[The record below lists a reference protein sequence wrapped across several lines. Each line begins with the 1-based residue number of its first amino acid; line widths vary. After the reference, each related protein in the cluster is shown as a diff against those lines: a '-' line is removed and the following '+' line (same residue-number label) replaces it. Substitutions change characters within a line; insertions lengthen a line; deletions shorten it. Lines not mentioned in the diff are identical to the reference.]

1 MQKTKK
7 QHYVPQSYLKAW
19 AIPGTYQVHVYDKK
33 TDNERVN
40 SINDIA
46 SENCFYD
53 INPNEI
59 FSKEFLAALKVEGL
73 SWDSDELSQ
82 GLEHTFANEVE
93 GDFANILKEIIGKA
107 TSATPWI
114 IENCYFISEDKKG
127 MLSAYLAIQYI
138 RIKQVRNRIIDSAD
152 CLVQALKDMGA
163 SDEVIGKYAISK
175 NDSKNIQAQ
184 MLMDLKSLSDL
195 AISFLSLTWILCI
208 NQTKKKLYTSDS
220 PIGTHAHVDHP
231 IMSMNGLKS
240 KGVEVFFPISP
251 ECILVMFD
259 GSYHF
264 QNAHLER
271 RYVLLDNEAYID
283 YYNSLCAMQSERCVF
298 SSDGDF
304 ALLEEMKENNPQI
317 FSQPHTQMNWGGK
330 TYFPTT

>member
-82 GLEHTFANEVE
+82 GIEHTFANEVE

-127 MLSAYLAIQYI
+127 MLSAYLAIQYGGATLT
-138 RIKQVRNRIIDSAD
+138 RPMPG
-152 CLVQALKDMGA
+152 QACVFKA
-163 SDEVIGKYAISK
+163 FRA
-175 NDSKNIQAQ
+175 
-184 MLMDLKSLSDL
+184 
-195 AISFLSLTWILCI
+195 SLTLAPAGYRS
-208 NQTKKKLYTSDS
+208 NREN
-220 PIGTHAHVDHP
+220 
-231 IMSMNGLKS
+231 SM
-240 KGVEVFFPISP
+240 
-251 ECILVMFD
+251 
-259 GSYHF
+259 
-264 QNAHLER
+264 A
-271 RYVLLDNEAYID
+271 
-283 YYNSLCAMQSERCVF
+283 
-298 SSDGDF
+298 
-304 ALLEEMKENNPQI
+304 
-317 FSQPHTQMNWGGK
+317 
-330 TYFPTT
+330 

>member
-1 MQKTKK
+1 MDNRKLLFYIRRQKG
-7 QHYVPQSYLKAW
+7 HAFRLSC
-19 AIPGTYQVHVYDKK
+19 
-33 TDNERVN
+33 N
-40 SINDIA
+40 SIYTNKA
-46 SENCFYD
+46 SQESYYRFCRL
-53 INPNEI
+53 
-59 FSKEFLAALKVEGL
+59 FSPG
-73 SWDSDELSQ
+73 
-82 GLEHTFANEVE
+82 
-93 GDFANILKEIIGKA
+93 
-107 TSATPWI
+107 
-114 IENCYFISEDKKG
+114 IE
-127 MLSAYLAIQYI
+127 
-138 RIKQVRNRIIDSAD
+138 
-152 CLVQALKDMGA
+152 DMGA

-184 MLMDLKSLSDL
+184 MLMDLKSLPDL

-304 ALLEEMKENNPQI
+304 ALLK
-317 FSQPHTQMNWGGK
+317 K
-330 TYFPTT
+330 